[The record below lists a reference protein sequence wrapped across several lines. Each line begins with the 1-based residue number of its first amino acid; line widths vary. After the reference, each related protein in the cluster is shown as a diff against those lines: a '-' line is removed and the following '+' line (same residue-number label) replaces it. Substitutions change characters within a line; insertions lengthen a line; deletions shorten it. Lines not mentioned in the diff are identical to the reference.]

1 MSELGLFHA
10 MGHGCDQ
17 NDTKAVEWYEKS
29 AQLGYSAAMF
39 YLGNCYKEGDGV
51 TKDLNQ
57 AREWYTKAAARGFAR
72 AQTQLSHLIC
82 FDMFVNIEQE
92 TNGYHWAQ
100 FFLGKCYRYGHG
112 TDQDYTKA
120 FEWFTKSSEQGNCTA
135 MKFLGL
141 CCCGGIGCDENG
153 PKGIEWLEKSAQLGN
168 SGAMK
173 SLHDLYSGE
182 IGCDVVP
189 VNWGKSREWEEK
201 WKRQTG
207 RIYIDD

>member
-1 MSELGLFHA
+1 M
-10 MGHGCDQ
+10 
-17 NDTKAVEWYEKS
+17 
-29 AQLGYSAAMF
+29 
-39 YLGNCYKEGDGV
+39 

-57 AREWYTKAAARGFAR
+57 AREWYTKAAAQGFAGAQTQLDR
-72 AQTQLSHLIC
+72 AQTQLDRLIF

-100 FFLGKCYRYGHG
+100 FFLGECYRYGHG

-141 CCCGGIGCDENG
+141 CYCGGIGCDENG
-153 PKGIEWLEKSAQLGN
+153 PEGIEWLEKSAQLGN
-168 SGAMK
+168 SGAMS
-173 SLHDLYSGE
+173 SLHDLYSE
-182 IGCDVVP
+182 GCDVVP
-189 VNWGKSREWEEK
+189 VNWDKSRKWREK

-207 RIYIDD
+207 RIYD